1 MLTMKKIFN
10 ILFVLIF
17 FIGSSCGEIKRGL
30 LGVKKTSTDEFL
42 VQKKDPLVFPPNFHD
57 LPVPKEL
64 SEEREVL
71 DEDVEI
77 SLQNI
82 DIEKTTSDSVN
93 NGNIEKSILKKIQNN

>member
-1 MLTMKKIFN
+1 MKKIFN
-10 ILFVLIF
+10 TLLILFF
-17 FIGSSCGEIKRGL
+17 FTISSCGDMKRGL
-30 LGVKKTSTDEFL
+30 FGTKKATTDEFL

-77 SLQNI
+77 SLKNI
-82 DIEKTTSDSVN
+82 DIEKTTSDSIN